1 MALTSKT
8 FRIFVSSTF
17 SDLKEERNALGE
29 NVFPE
34 LRKLCMQHGFRFQ
47 AIDLRWGVSKEASLS
62 QETMRICLQEI
73 KRCQKVTP
81 KPNFIILLGDRYGW
95 QPIPEEIPENEF
107 KQIKEVIKK
116 NKKDFDRIAEE
127 VSRLNAEGLLDRWYK
142 EDKNAFPSVYNSL
155 FFPTSLHDR

>member
-17 SDLKEERNALGE
+17 NDLKEERNALQE
-29 NVFPE
+29 NVFPT
-34 LRKLCMQHGFRFQ
+34 LRKLCMEHRFRFQ
-47 AIDLRWGVSKEASLS
+47 AIDLRWGVSEEASRS
-62 QETMRICLQEI
+62 HETMRICLQEI

-116 NKKDFDRIAEE
+116 QKKDFDKIDGE
-127 VSRLNAEGLLDRWYK
+127 VSELNAKNLLEK
-142 EDKNAFPSVYNSL
+142 L
-155 FFPTSLHDR
+155 QIII